1 MSTYSGRKGGKRSS
15 SPSDSKRGGS
25 KSSYGSKKSSF
36 GSDRPARDKDGF
48 EKKRK
53 SFDDRGERGSYK
65 KKSLGDDRGERKS
78 RSYGDSSERGG
89 FKKKSYGDAD
99 RGEGKSR
106 SYGDSKDRGGFKKK
120 SYGDD
125 DRGERKSRSYVDSS
139 ERGGFKKKSYGDD
152 DRGERKS
159 RSYGDSSERGGF
171 KKKSYGDDDRGEG
184 KSRSY
189 GDSKDRGGFK
199 KKSYGDDGGERKS
212 RSYGDSSERGG
223 FKKKSYGDD
232 GGERKSRSYG
242 DSSERGGFKKKS
254 YGDDDRGERKSRSYG
269 DSSERGGF
277 KKKSYGD
284 DRGGFKKSYSD
295 RNAGG
300 PKRRFS
306 ESKFSK
312 DEDGQED
319 GWVEFDGQED
329 AQEFVSKQ
337 SRNKKVSYKGDANDN
352 GAIRLNRFIAN
363 TGLCSRRE
371 ADELIAAGAVKVNG
385 KFVTELGTKVTPGDT
400 VHYGDQLLR
409 RESFVYVLLNKPK
422 DYITTTDDPQERR
435 TVMELV
441 KDACKERIYPVGRLD
456 RQTVGLLLL
465 TNDGD
470 LSERLMHPKYGV
482 RKIYHVTLDKNLKA
496 EDFEAISEGVT
507 LEDGPIKVD
516 EINYVGEGT
525 DRKQVGV
532 VLHSGRNRIVRRLFE
547 HLGYNVVTL
556 DRVLYAGLTKKN
568 LARGKWRFLS
578 TQEIGM
584 LKMQV
589 GGDKKQK
596 AKGVRK
602 KAK

>member
-48 EKKRK
+48 DKKRK
-53 SFDDRGERGSYK
+53 SFDDRGERGGFK
-65 KKSLGDDRGERKS
+65 KKSFGADSGFDKKRKSFDDRGERVGFKKKSYGDDSGERKS

-89 FKKKSYGDAD
+89 Y
-99 RGEGKSR
+99 
-106 SYGDSKDRGGFKKK
+106 KKK

-125 DRGERKSRSYVDSS
+125 S
-139 ERGGFKKKSYGDD
+139 
-152 DRGERKS
+152 GERKS
-159 RSYGDSSERGGF
+159 RSYGDSSERGGY
-171 KKKSYGDDDRGEG
+171 KKKSYGDD
-184 KSRSY
+184 S
-189 GDSKDRGGFK
+189 
-199 KKSYGDDGGERKS
+199 GERKS

-254 YGDDDRGERKSRSYG
+254 YGDDSGERKSRSYGDSSERGGYKKKSYGDDGGERKSRSYG

-284 DRGGFKKSYSD
+284 DRGGFKKKSFGDDRGGFKKSYSD

-306 ESKFSK
+306 ESKFNK
-312 DEDGQED
+312 QDEGQED
-319 GWVEFDGQED
+319 GWVEFDGQEE

-337 SRNKKVSYKGDANDN
+337 SRSKKVSYKGDANDN

-371 ADELIAAGAVKVNG
+371 ADELISAGAVKVNG
-385 KFVTELGTKVTPGDT
+385 KIVTELGTKVTPGDT

-496 EDFEAISEGVT
+496 QDLEAIAEGVT

-516 EINYVGEGT
+516 EINYVGDG
-525 DRKQVGV
+525 DDKKQVGV
-532 VLHSGRNRIVRRLFE
+532 ALHSGRNRIVRRLFE

-568 LARGKWRFLS
+568 LTRGKWRFLS
-578 TQEIGM
+578 TQEVGM